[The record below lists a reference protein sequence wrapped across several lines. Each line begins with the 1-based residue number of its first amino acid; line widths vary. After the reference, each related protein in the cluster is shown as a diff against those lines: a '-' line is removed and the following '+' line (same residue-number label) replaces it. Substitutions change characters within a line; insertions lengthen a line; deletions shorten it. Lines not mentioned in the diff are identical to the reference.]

1 MSSADGPKA
10 GRPDDPGVTAFG
22 TGPYLEQIAGSLN
35 AMTGMWKAWWEA
47 AEALSTERGTEAG
60 KSLVRLFDPEF
71 WKAGE
76 LTPFLD
82 ELKHTLSFPQL
93 ADLPDLDMST
103 IGTSAAMA
111 DFIGLAQQYMS
122 ISVPLWISASERFQ
136 AEITARAQRGEEV
149 KSPGE
154 ALDLWNGVL
163 DRTLMEFNRSGDFA
177 KMQQRLLRA
186 SAQCRLELRKAGE
199 RGARFFD
206 MPTRTE
212 MTDVYCRMHE
222 LQRDIQKLRREV
234 RMLGHDAGSRRT
246 VSKSR
251 RKPKGDAE

>member
-1 MSSADGPKA
+1 MSSADGPKT

-35 AMTGMWKAWWEA
+35 AMTGMWKAWLEA
-47 AEALSTERGTEAG
+47 AEALSTERGKEVG
-60 KSLVRLFDPEF
+60 KSLVQLFDPEF
-71 WKAGE
+71 WRAGE
-76 LTPFLD
+76 LSPLLE

-93 ADLPDLDMST
+93 ADLPGLDMST
-103 IGTSAAMA
+103 IGTSAAMV
-111 DFIGLAQQYMS
+111 DLIGLVQQYMS
-122 ISVPLWISASERFQ
+122 ISVPLWMSASQRFQ
-136 AEITARAQRGEEV
+136 AEVNARAQRGEAL

-154 ALDLWNGVL
+154 ALDLWNSIL

-186 SAQCRLELRKAGE
+186 SAQYRLELRRAGE

-222 LQRDIQKLRREV
+222 LQREIQKLRREV
-234 RMLGHDAGSRRT
+234 RTLRRDASARRT
-246 VSKSR
+246 LSK
-251 RKPKGDAE
+251 RKPVLGAA